1 LRTEKKIPNYPGPG
15 AHEFKT
21 NIGVGPKYPIGAK
34 VKTKDEKD
42 GLGPGAYIVK
52 AADNMP
58 HFSFGTDLGSDITSK
73 NHIRP
78 VKIDKPGPGQYVDK
92 DV

>member
-1 LRTEKKIPNYPGPG
+1 M
-15 AHEFKT
+15 
-21 NIGVGPKYPIGAK
+21 GAK

-42 GLGPGAYIVK
+42 GLGPGAYVVK
-52 AADNMP
+52 APDNMP

-73 NHIRP
+73 NHICP
-78 VKIDKPGPGQYVDK
+78 EKTDKPGPGQYEDK